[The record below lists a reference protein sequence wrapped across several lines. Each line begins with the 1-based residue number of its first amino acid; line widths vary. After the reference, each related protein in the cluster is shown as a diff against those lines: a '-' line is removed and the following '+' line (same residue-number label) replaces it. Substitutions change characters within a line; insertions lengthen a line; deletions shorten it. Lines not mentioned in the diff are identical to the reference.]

1 MMSAEEEISFA
12 LCNLWFLI
20 CHSFQI
26 ILELFYKS
34 DLIEAMQYV
43 LKNQNTLFKQLLAS
57 LW

>member
-12 LCNLWFLI
+12 LYNLWFLI

-26 ILELFYKS
+26 MLELFYKS